1 MSFPNTFAA
10 PFVVNPKL
18 TAISIAYRNAKL
30 IADDV
35 LPRVPVVTPSFL
47 YSVYNKGDNF
57 TIPDTKVGRKSDV
70 NQIDFSATQAAA
82 NVEDYAIDEVV
93 PNRDKMV
100 ATAYGSFVDPEA
112 IAAEQVSDVLA
123 LAREQ
128 RTANLITTAA
138 SYAAANK
145 TTLSG
150 TSQWSDKVN
159 SDPLVTLITAM
170 DSMLMRPN
178 KLVISRIVATQ
189 LQTHPKLLAAFHG
202 NQGQSGFMPL
212 SFLQTLLGLDDIL
225 VGEGFV
231 NTAVKGQTP
240 VISRIWGKSAA
251 LIYSSSVSVDTNSM
265 SFGIT
270 AQWGDRLSAT
280 YQEPKKGLRGST
292 IVRVGESVKELI
304 LANDLGY
311 LFTNAVA

>member
-1 MSFPNTFAA
+1 MPFANTFAA

-47 YSVYNKGDNF
+47 YSVYNKADNF

-70 NQIDFSATQAAA
+70 NQIDWSATQTSA

-93 PNRDKMV
+93 PNRDKMI
-100 ATAYGSFVDPEA
+100 AQSYGSFVDPEA
-112 IAAEQVSDVLA
+112 VAAEQVSDVLA

-128 RTANLITTAA
+128 RTANLITG
-138 SYAAANK
+138 AANYATANK
-145 TTLSG
+145 VTLSG

-159 SDPLVTLITAM
+159 SDPLVAM
-170 DSMLMRPN
+170 TTVMDGMLMRPN
-178 KLVISRIVATQ
+178 VAVFSRPVATQ

-202 NQGQSGFMPL
+202 NQGSYGFMPL
-212 SFLQTLLGLDDIL
+212 EFLKTLLGLDEIL
-225 VGEGFV
+225 VGEGWV
-231 NTAVKGQTP
+231 NTAAKGQTP
-240 VISRIWGKSAA
+240 NVTRIWGKSAA
-251 LIYSSSVSVDTNSM
+251 LLYRSSVSVDTNSM

-280 YQEPKKGLRGST
+280 YQEPKKGMRGAT
-292 IVRVGESVKELI
+292 IVRVGESVKELV

-311 LFTNAVA
+311 LFSAAVA

>member
-18 TAISIAYRNAKL
+18 TAISIAYENAKL

-47 YSVYNKGDNF
+47 YSVYNKADNF

-70 NQIDFSATQAAA
+70 NQIDWSATQAAA

-100 ATAYGSFVDPEA
+100 AQSYGSFVDPEA

-128 RTANLITTAA
+128 RTATLITAA
-138 SYAAANK
+138 ANYATANK

-159 SDPLVTLITAM
+159 SDPQVAMITAM
-170 DSMLMRPN
+170 DGMLMRPN
-178 KLVISRIVATQ
+178 VAVFSRPVATQ

-202 NQGQSGFMPL
+202 NQGQFGFMPL
-212 SFLQTLLGLDDIL
+212 DFLKTLLGLDEIL
-225 VGEGFV
+225 VGEGWV
-231 NTAVKGQTP
+231 NTAAKGQTP
-240 VISRIWGKSAA
+240 TVTRIWGKSAA
-251 LIYSSSVSVDTNSM
+251 LLYRSNVSVDTNSM

-270 AQWGDRLSAT
+270 AQWGDRLAAT
-280 YQEPKKGLRGST
+280 YQEPRKGLRGST
-292 IVRVGESVKELI
+292 IVRVGESVKELV

-311 LFTNAVA
+311 LFSAAVA